1 VGWLWYLGTLVPVIG
16 IVQVGMQAMADRYT
30 YIPLIGIFIG
40 ITWSVADVMVAWP
53 RRKIG
58 LAVAG
63 LLMVLGACGAVS
75 SYQVRQWKN
84 PETLFRHA
92 LAVTTDNAY
101 AENQLGG
108 ALAKQGKHDEA
119 AIHYAEAVRLQPHF
133 SSAMSNLGL
142 MLVLQGRIEEGT
154 GHCRAAC
161 ALNPSNSEVR
171 FNLGKALAA
180 KGELQTAVSEYEA
193 ACQLDPKDVGF
204 RLAAAEVLARLG
216 KMDEAAGYFQ
226 EALKLQPNNADA
238 HWRYGMLLAYTGNQ
252 NEALVHLREAIR
264 LHPTVYEYLDLASVL
279 RRMGQSDAA
288 ITQCREAL
296 RLEPDSL
303 QALIDL
309 AWILATDPS
318 DRVRNGPKAVT
329 LAERACQL
337 TQFRDPSLL
346 ITLAAAY
353 AEAGRFEDAI
363 RTAEKTRDLARTAG
377 NQKLAEKNQQLLEL
391 YRAGKPFHEG
401 VQTSK
406 Q

>member
-1 VGWLWYLGTLVPVIG
+1 MLNEGLFST
-16 IVQVGMQAMADRYT
+16 M
-30 YIPLIGIFIG
+30 
-40 ITWSVADVMVAWP
+40 AWP
-53 RRKIG
+53 RRKIA
-58 LAVAG
+58 LAAAA
-63 LLMVLGACGAVS
+63 LMVLGACGAVTS
-75 SYQVRQWKN
+75 FQVRQWKN

-108 ALAKQGKHDEA
+108 ALAIQGKNGEA

-142 MLVLQGRIEEGT
+142 MLVLQGKIEEGMV
-154 GHCRAAC
+154 HCRAAF

-193 ACQLDPKDVGF
+193 ACQLDPRDAGF
-204 RLAAAEVLARLG
+204 RLATAEVFARLG

-318 DRVRNGPKAVT
+318 DRVRNGPEAVT

-337 TQFRDPSLL
+337 TQFRNPSLL

-353 AEAGRFEDAI
+353 AEAGRLEDAI

-391 YRAGKPFHEG
+391 YQAGKPFHED
-401 VQTSK
+401 VQTSR